1 MYLLRC
7 SIFFLIF
14 EVTAQAGHNVTLVEI
29 NFDLLKKADATI
41 NDSLTRIAKKTHKDK
56 HDAEAFIED
65 VRARLKG
72 TTNLNEAVKDADLII
87 EAIVENLP
95 TKQKLFKTVDE
106 VADAKTI
113 FASNTSS
120 LSIKEIAS
128 ATKRLDRFG
137 GLHFFSPVPVMKLL
151 EVVKTPETSA
161 ETHAQLMA
169 FGKAIGKTCISCK
182 DTPGFVVNRLLV
194 PYVNEAA
201 KMYERGDADF
211 KDIDI
216 ALKLGAGY
224 PMGPFELSD
233 FTGLDIGAAVLEGW
247 FKKYPDNKLFE
258 PAEITKKLVRE
269 GKLGRKTGEGFYKY
283 QK

>member
-1 MYLLRC
+1 M
-7 SIFFLIF
+7 SIFRSFQ
-14 EVTAQAGHNVTLVEI
+14 VTAQAGHNVTLVEV

-41 NDSLTRIAKKTHKDK
+41 SDNLARIARKTHKDRNA
-56 HDAEAFIED
+56 AETFIQD

-72 TTNLNEAVKDADLII
+72 TTELNKGVEDTDLVI
-87 EAIVENLP
+87 EAIVENLE
-95 TKQKLFKTVDE
+95 TKQKLFKAIDE
-106 VADAKTI
+106 VAQEKTI

-128 ATKRLDRFG
+128 GTKRLDRFG

-151 EVVKTPETSA
+151 EVVRTPETSA
-161 ETHAQLMA
+161 ETHEQLMA

-194 PYVNEAA
+194 PYVNEAV

-233 FTGLDIGAAVLEGW
+233 FTGHDIGLAVLEGW
-247 FKKYPDNKLFE
+247 SKKFPDNKLFE
-258 PAEITKKLVRE
+258 PAEITRKMVKE
-269 GKLGRKTGEGFYKY
+269 GKLGRKTGEGFYNY